1 LQSYPELL
9 TARSFSLFY
18 AIPNH
23 RDLDSFD
30 NTDTPWQ
37 LQQTGCILILL
48 ECSAVAIQMCN
59 TGTAS
64 TTDAVG
70 LAGELNK
77 RTRKQFAQTIHY
89 KSAFQKLPTQF
100 YWRMNFT
107 T

>member
-1 LQSYPELL
+1 LQSYAELL
-9 TARSFSLFY
+9 TARSFSHRRFPIL
-18 AIPNH
+18 NR

-48 ECSAVAIQMCN
+48 IRSAVAIQMCD
-59 TGTAS
+59 TGTVS

-89 KSAFQKLPTQF
+89 KSAFQKLPTQ
-100 YWRMNFT
+100 RMNFPT
-107 T
+107 